1 MNKNKIYNEFE
12 QLSEKLGVKILKGKG
27 DFEGVSC
34 VIHNEKVIVIN
45 KMKPLEQRLNILAKS
60 FMEYNLDDIYLV
72 PALRSFIERH
82 QLWEV

>member
-1 MNKNKIYNEFE
+1 MNKNKIYDEFE

-27 DFEGVSC
+27 DFAGGSC
-34 VIHNEKVIVIN
+34 IIHNEKVIVIN
-45 KMKPLEQRLNILAKS
+45 KMKPIEQRLNILAKS

-82 QLWEV
+82 QL